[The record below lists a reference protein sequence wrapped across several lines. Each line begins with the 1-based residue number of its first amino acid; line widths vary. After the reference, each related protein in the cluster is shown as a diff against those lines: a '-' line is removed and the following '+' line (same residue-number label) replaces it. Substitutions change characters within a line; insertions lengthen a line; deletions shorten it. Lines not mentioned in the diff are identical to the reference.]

1 VKRTTEE
8 GMGDLES
15 RTTAEQAA
23 VPAAAPA
30 AESAPDTRALD
41 LKGAALAVL
50 KEVAMGNIKTLAEE
64 TYKKDG
70 IEISFQEITDIAS
83 LSCEM
88 AATNVLRRRRS
99 SAS

>member
-1 VKRTTEE
+1 
-8 GMGDLES
+8 
-15 RTTAEQAA
+15 
-23 VPAAAPA
+23 
-30 AESAPDTRALD
+30 
-41 LKGAALAVL
+41 
-50 KEVAMGNIKTLAEE
+50 MGNIKTLAEE